1 VTIIDANVLLY
12 AYNADAPQQRAAAQ
26 WLAKL
31 LKSGEIIGLP
41 WVTVWAF
48 IRISTN
54 SRIWANPRSA
64 GEAFAIVGEW
74 LAQPGVV
81 PLHPGPL
88 HAEIL
93 EKLVSDYG
101 ATGPLVTEAVLA
113 ALAMEHGALL
123 ASTDY
128 DFSRFPDLRWLNPLS
143 A

>member
-1 VTIIDANVLLY
+1 MTVIDANLLLY
-12 AYNADAPQQRAAAQ
+12 AYNADAPQQRAAAE
-26 WLAKL
+26 WLTRL
-31 LKSGEIIGLP
+31 LKSGETIGLP

-64 GEAFAIVGEW
+64 SEAFAIAGEW
-74 LAQPGVV
+74 LSQPGVI

-88 HAEIL
+88 HTEIL
-93 EKLVSDYG
+93 ERLVSDFG
-101 ATGPLVTEAVLA
+101 AVGPLVTDAVLA

-123 ASTDY
+123 ASTDH
-128 DFSRFPDLRWLNPLS
+128 DFRRFPDLRWLNPLS